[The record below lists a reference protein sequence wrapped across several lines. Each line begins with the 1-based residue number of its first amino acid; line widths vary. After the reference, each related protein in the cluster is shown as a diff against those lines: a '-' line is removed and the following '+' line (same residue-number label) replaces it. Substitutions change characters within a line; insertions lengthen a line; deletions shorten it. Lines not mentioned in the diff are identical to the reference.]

1 MEKNNIQNI
10 KIDKSEFQ
18 FVQAESKIYDKKF
31 ETKPIGYFK
40 DAMIRFSKNRTN
52 VIASIILFTVIFL
65 AIIIP
70 IISTKNITGLLP
82 ELSYLPPKVPL
93 VEKLGIMDGTRTFDL
108 QTIVYTS
115 LNEDKTVGVPVGFN
129 PDFIK
134 AGTLKINQ
142 TVCNNRDVNCFGGEN
157 IMRIDR
163 NSVSMA
169 ITSPETSST
178 NSSMLFSLNAFGSNE
193 FVIDVMSISAGT
205 TSVQVLVFYNDEWV
219 EIGTFNTAGIHT
231 FDPFASPNIPNNA
244 IFETRLRLRI
254 TSDVTSGQAI
264 LNSITFNQFGSL
276 VRRDSGFELSRY
288 AIATGQGAGTYIRQ
302 NGEMYVASFK
312 YDSYAQ
318 ALSPR
323 NITSMPSTEF
333 YRLTRVDGDKDKDLL
348 PACSVTTPNPR
359 PGFNN
364 AFDFEGDC
372 VIQTV
377 LRQSSKVIINNVE
390 FYSYNV
396 IVDTPRYFGF
406 SSSPYF
412 FFGTTASGRDLF
424 GASFLGLRTSLIIG
438 FLAAAINISIGI
450 VYGSISGYYG
460 GKTDLIMER
469 IAEVIARIPWL
480 VTLSILVALLGSG
493 FTTLLILLVV
503 SGWIG
508 VAGVTRT
515 QFYRYKRREYVL
527 ASRTLGAKDGR
538 LIFRHILPNGIGTI
552 ITASILMIPGV
563 IFTESTISYLGYG
576 IGHGQQINLFGIKF
590 SGVSLGVL
598 LSDGRNEL
606 LERPYL
612 TVYPSIIISILMI
625 TFNMFG
631 NALRDAFNPALRGT
645 H

>member
-1 MEKNNIQNI
+1 MDKNNIKDI

-52 VIASIILFTVIFL
+52 VIASIILFSVIFL
-65 AIIIP
+65 AILVP
-70 IISTKNITGLLP
+70 IVSTKNITGLLP

-93 VEKLGIMDGTRTFDL
+93 VEKLGILDGTRTFNL
-108 QTIVYTS
+108 QTIVYES
-115 LNEDKTVGVPVGFN
+115 LNEDKTSGTPVGFN

-134 AGTLKINQ
+134 PGTLKINQ
-142 TVCNNRDVNCFGGEN
+142 TICNNRDVNCFGGEN

-163 NSVSMA
+163 NSSSMA
-169 ITSPETSST
+169 ITSPEK
-178 NSSMLFSLNAFGSNE
+178 NLNDQSMLFSLNGFGANE
-193 FVIDVMSISAGT
+193 FIIDVLSISGGST
-205 TSVQVLVFYNDEWV
+205 NVQVQVFYNDEWV
-219 EIGTFNTAGIHT
+219 NIGTFNTAGVHS
-231 FDPFASPNIPNNA
+231 FDPFASPNIPNSA
-244 IFETRLRLRI
+244 IFESRLRLRI

-264 LNSITFNQFGSL
+264 LNSITFNQFGTL
-276 VRRDSGFELSRY
+276 VRQDSGFQLSRY

-318 ALSPR
+318 ALAPR
-323 NITSMPSTEF
+323 QITSMPSSEF
-333 YRLTRVDGDKDKDLL
+333 YKLTRVDGDKNKDLL
-348 PACSVTTPNPR
+348 PECSVSTPNPR
-359 PGFNN
+359 PGFPN
-364 AFDFEGDC
+364 AYDIEGDC

-377 LRQSSKVIINNVE
+377 LRQSSKVIINNEE

-406 SSSPYF
+406 STSPYF

-469 IAEVIARIPWL
+469 IAEIIARIPWL